1 MTTHLEQAFPLNTN
15 WPAANVRSE
24 VAQGIVGVFDTPDL
38 SGEDFTIQ
46 PYAAIGV
53 YGPDGDLV
61 FYAYDADDTTT
72 ADDGGT
78 TCIVV
83 SGRRYKRSTELT
95 VKDAALSA
103 TTSAQPASP
112 ALGDTYIVPAAPS
125 GTDWASQAETVATF
139 TARGWIFRQ
148 PYVGMVVYVE
158 DEATFYHY
166 NAAGDWQQGLPPG
179 ALPDGSIV
187 PMKLF
192 EPFGILVVEDERN
205 DPPGG
210 TPTTGSLYQVGT
222 SPTGAFVGHVGEIAR
237 FNGAGY
243 DFIAPNEGNT
253 IYRKDASTLFSYRS
267 GAWELTIATAVLKFF
282 KMYGPSGNV
291 AYADSTT
298 PTTVL
303 AAASLSGAVGDV
315 WEIQIRDGYIQAR
328 SLQGGT
334 QKWFEL
340 GIYVDAESSPR
351 HIIASVQT
359 AESVLNSDSAR
370 ADSFYYISVDDV
382 ATHTLSVK
390 ARRTTGAVSTDSRIA
405 RATMNIR
412 RLTPSA

>member
-1 MTTHLEQAFPLNTN
+1 AT
-15 WPAANVRSE
+15 VRSE

-38 SGEDFTIQ
+38 SGENFAIQ
-46 PYAAIGV
+46 PYAAIAV

-95 VKDAALSA
+95 VKDAVLSA
-103 TTSAQPASP
+103 TTTAQPASP
-112 ALGDTYIVPAAPS
+112 TLGDAYIVPAAPS
-125 GTDWASQAETVATF
+125 GTDWASKAETVATF

-166 NAAGDWQQGLPPG
+166 NASGDWQQGLPPG

-237 FNGAGY
+237 FNGVSY
-243 DFIAPNEGNT
+243 DFIAASEGNT

-291 AYADSTT
+291 AYAEGGTAILSATG
-298 PTTVL
+298 
-303 AAASLSGAVGDV
+303 LSGSVGDV
-315 WEIQIRDGYIQAR
+315 WEIQIREAYIQTNLSQTGA
-328 SLQGGT
+328 ST
-334 QKWFEL
+334 KFDI
-340 GIYVDAESSPR
+340 GIYFDGESSPR
-351 HIIASVQT
+351 F
-359 AESVLNSDSAR
+359 VLVEITGTFDSLTSGSAR
-370 ADSFYYISVDDV
+370 EDSFYYISVDDV
-382 ATHTLSVK
+382 ATHTISLK
-390 ARRTTGAVSTDSRIA
+390 ARRSSGGLASGSRIA

>member
-1 MTTHLEQAFPLNTN
+1 MTTHLEQAFPLNAN
-15 WPAANVRSE
+15 WPAATVRSE
-24 VAQGIVGVFDTPDL
+24 VAQGIVGVFDTADL
-38 SGEDFTIQ
+38 SGENFAIQ
-46 PYAAIGV
+46 PYAAIAV

-166 NAAGDWQQGLPPG
+166 DASGDWQQGLPPG
-179 ALPDGSIV
+179 ALPNGSIV
-187 PMKLF
+187 PMKLY

-205 DPPGG
+205 APPGG

-237 FNGAGY
+237 FNGASY
-243 DFIAPNEGNT
+243 DFIVPGEGNT

-267 GAWELTIATAVLKFF
+267 GAWGLTIATSVLTFF
-282 KMYGPSGNV
+282 KMYAPSGTV
-291 AYADSTT
+291 SYADSAT
-298 PTTVL
+298 PTNIFTTT
-303 AAASLSGAVGDV
+303 AISGAVGDV
-315 WEIQIRDGYIQAR
+315 WEIQVRQASIQ
-328 SLQGGT
+328 GT
-334 QKWFEL
+334 NNSAGSAKML
-340 GIYVDAESSPR
+340 LAIYVDSESSPR
-351 HIIASVQT
+351 HEI
-359 AESVLNSDSAR
+359 LNVTILNGNSETETVVDN
-370 ADSFYYISVDDV
+370 FYYINVDDI
-382 ATHTLSVK
+382 ASHTISVK
-390 ARRTTGAVSTDSRIA
+390 ARVYQGSVTSNRNASVTL
-405 RATMNIR
+405 NIR